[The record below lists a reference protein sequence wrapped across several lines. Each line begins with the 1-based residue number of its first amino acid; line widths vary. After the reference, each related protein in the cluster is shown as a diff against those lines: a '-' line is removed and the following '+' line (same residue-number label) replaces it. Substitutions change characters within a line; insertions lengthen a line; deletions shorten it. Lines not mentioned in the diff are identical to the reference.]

1 MMQDQLAT
9 QIGDSRPLALTPE
22 EHRRLQRRYGAR
34 RSLTAYF
41 FLLPGAV
48 FFISF
53 LVIPIIFLFFYTFH
67 NGGIISERVYVG
79 LSNWKNVWRD
89 DLVITAIKNT
99 LIYCLMAIPAV
110 FVISM
115 VLALFLQRA
124 ARGGSAF
131 RSIYYL
137 PTLTPY
143 VVAALMWQFVVHRD
157 FGILNM
163 ILIELGQEPKNWI
176 GDPDLALQSITMLEV
191 WRGVGFWTLLFL
203 AALIGLPKELYQA
216 ATIDG
221 ANAWR
226 RFIHLTL
233 PLMRPTIFFA
243 VVMAT
248 IWNLQLFDSVSILT
262 NGGPQNATVTVV
274 WYIQQTTFAY
284 TDKVGFGAALSFTL
298 LLLILALALVEIR
311 LLRKR

>member
-1 MMQDQLAT
+1 M
-9 QIGDSRPLALTPE
+9 RPLALSAE
-22 EHRRLQRRYGAR
+22 EHRQLQRRYRGR
-34 RSLTAYF
+34 RSLTAYL
-41 FLLPGAV
+41 FLLPGAI
-48 FFISF
+48 FFIGF
-53 LVIPIIFLFFYTFH
+53 LFIPIGFLLFYTFH

-79 LSNWKNVWRD
+79 LSNWENVWRD

-110 FVISM
+110 FAISM
-115 VLALFLQRA
+115 ILALLLQQA
-124 ARGGSAF
+124 IRGGSAF

-176 GDPDLALQSITMLEV
+176 GDPDLALKSITMLEV

-216 ATIDG
+216 ATIEG
-221 ANAWR
+221 ANAWQ
-226 RFIHLTL
+226 RFRYLTL

-243 VVMAT
+243 VIMAT

-298 LLLILALALVEIR
+298 LLLIFALALIEIR

>member
-1 MMQDQLAT
+1 MT
-9 QIGDSRPLALTPE
+9 ESTIRPMALSAE
-22 EHRRLQRRYGAR
+22 EHRRLRRRYGAR
-34 RSLTAYF
+34 RSLTAYL
-41 FLLPGAV
+41 FLLPGAI
-48 FFISF
+48 FFIAF
-53 LVIPIIFLFFYTFH
+53 LVVPIVFLFFYTFH
-67 NGGIISERVYVG
+67 NGGIISERTYVG
-79 LSNWKNVWRD
+79 LSNWENVWRD

-115 VLALFLQRA
+115 ILALLLQQTTK
-124 ARGGSAF
+124 GGSAF
-131 RSIYYL
+131 RSLYYL

-143 VVAALMWQFVVHRD
+143 VVAALIWQFVVHRD

-163 ILIELGQEPKNWI
+163 ILVQLGQEPKNWI
-176 GDPDLALQSITMLEV
+176 GDPDLALKSITMLEV

-216 ATIDG
+216 AALDG
-221 ANAWR
+221 ANAVQ
-226 RFIHLTL
+226 RFWHLTI

>member
-1 MMQDQLAT
+1 M
-9 QIGDSRPLALTPE
+9 ALSAE

-34 RSLTAYF
+34 RSLTAYL
-41 FLLPGAV
+41 FLLPGAI
-48 FFISF
+48 FFVAF
-53 LVIPIIFLFFYTFH
+53 LVVPIGFLFFYTFH
-67 NGGIISERVYVG
+67 NGGIISDRTYVG
-79 LSNWKNVWRD
+79 LSNWENVWRD

-115 VLALFLQRA
+115 ILALLLQQA
-124 ARGGSAF
+124 TRGGSAF
-131 RSIYYL
+131 RSLYYL

-143 VVAALMWQFVVHRD
+143 VVAALIWQFVVHRD

-163 ILIELGQEPKNWI
+163 ILVELGQEPKNWI
-176 GDPDLALQSITMLEV
+176 GDPDLALKSITMLEV

-216 ATIDG
+216 AAIDG
-221 ANAWR
+221 ANALQ
-226 RFIHLTL
+226 RFWHLTI

-298 LLLILALALVEIR
+298 LLLILALAMIELR

>member
-1 MMQDQLAT
+1 MPDQTAIQSGVAGRLSLSA
-9 QIGDSRPLALTPE
+9 D
-22 EHRRLQRRYGAR
+22 EHRSLQRRYRAR
-34 RSLTAYF
+34 RSLTAYA
-41 FLLPGAV
+41 FLLPGTV
-48 FFISF
+48 FFVSF
-53 LVIPIIFLFFYTFH
+53 LLIPIIFLFFYTFH
-67 NGGIISERVYVG
+67 NGGIISPRVYVG
-79 LSNWKNVWRD
+79 LSNWQNVWRD
-89 DLVITAIKNT
+89 PLVITAIKNT

-115 VLALFLQRA
+115 VLALALQQA
-124 ARGGSAF
+124 ARGGSVF

-143 VVAALMWQFVVHRD
+143 VVAALIWQFVVHRD
-157 FGILNM
+157 FGIFNM
-163 ILIELGQEPKNWI
+163 ILIELGREPRNWI
-176 GDPDLALQSITMLEV
+176 GDPDMALRSITMLEV

-203 AALIGLPKELYQA
+203 AGLIGLPKELYQA

-221 ANAWR
+221 ANALQ
-226 RFIHLTL
+226 RFRHLTL

-262 NGGPQNATVTVV
+262 NGGPQNSTVTVV
-274 WYIQQTTFAY
+274 WYIQQTTFAF

-298 LLLILALALVEIR
+298 LLIILALALVQIR